1 MFPLR
6 CENRCIATSLCGTA
20 KKQVEEIFPIN
31 SVEASEMSTVRQK
44 RVKVDPS
51 SIGNFGKKIKAL
63 RNSKNL
69 RFKEIYHPPD
79 PVVVIIF
86 CSVCFSLYIYLTY
99 FAPDPKLMHQKLQ
112 AHSEL

>member
-1 MFPLR
+1 
-6 CENRCIATSLCGTA
+6 
-20 KKQVEEIFPIN
+20 
-31 SVEASEMSTVRQK
+31 MSTVRQK

-69 RFKEIYHPPD
+69 RFKELYHPPD

-86 CSVCFSLYIYLTY
+86 CSVCLSLYIYLTY
-99 FAPDPKLMHQKLQ
+99 FAPDPKVTYQKLQ